1 MVKLNA
7 QKLGSGLLSHS
18 MEIST
23 GFESIKE
30 TNGCS
35 LLTSPLGINPINVA
49 ISMAKTTTQ

>member
-7 QKLGSGLLSHS
+7 QKLGSGLLSQS

-23 GFESIKE
+23 GFKSIKE